1 MNQEQLKQLVGQGKS
16 IRQIADFFNKS
27 PGSVRHWLRKYN
39 LTTYKEPKYSTNCKF
54 CGVTLTDDNT
64 YSSKKRWSCKS
75 CANKYRTK
83 QFVDTKLKLVEIKGG
98 KCKCCGFDRH
108 YSALEFHHLD
118 PSKKEFNLSITN
130 NGWNKLL
137 KEADKCI
144 LLCSNCHRMVHA
156 GVLNL
161 PDDSASDETTLT
173 KWH

>member
-1 MNQEQLKQLVGQGKS
+1 MNQEQLKQLVKQGKS
-16 IRQIADFFNKS
+16 IRQIAELFNKS

-54 CGVTLTDDNT
+54 CDVTLTDDNT

-98 KCKCCGFDRH
+98 KCKCCGFDGH

-118 PSKKEFNLSITN
+118 PSKKEFNLSVTN

-137 KEADKCI
+137 KEVDKCI